1 MVNHLVFECG
11 HRFPEFPSKL
21 KKLKRALSIRRALSN
36 KAKVPKDIPR
46 EGLCKVCAEY
56 SVQDFLAGATQT
68 QYSNKT
74 FADLQQERVAA
85 AIAAAQETAEREEE
99 EAEAAAQRAKT
110 SASQHQI
117 KRKPVPQQSIERNP
131 VPQQATRNPNIRF
144 FDDDEESQD
153 TEWLLA
159 KDHQQ

>member
-117 KRKPVPQQSIERNP
+117 KRKPVPHQSIERNP

-144 FDDDEESQD
+144 FDDEEGHD
-153 TEWLLA
+153 TEWLLE
-159 KDHQQ
+159 KEHQQ